1 MLAMSETFAT
11 QPTARARVPWR
22 SLLRYGLPLLLAAA
36 AGAVLGVGVASAIHV
51 PSIGSVENIR
61 LSGMTEL
68 VARDGARF
76 AIFAR
81 QRRFP
86 LSENEIPIL
95 LQQAVVAAEDAGFF
109 RHGGVDARG
118 VARAVIAN
126 LRSGRKHEGAST
138 ISMQVARLL
147 YLHPRKEWRRKVE
160 EAFVAVEL
168 EKKLSKL
175 QILALYCNLVNLGHG
190 NYGMEA
196 GARGFFGK
204 TVADLTLPEAA
215 TLAGIVQR
223 PTAYSP
229 YNNPELVRRRRNYV
243 LQQMLEEGY
252 IDKRRHAEATAAPL
266 TPAPRRGEEAI
277 GQFFAEEVR
286 RHLESAYGAAAIYD
300 RGLRVETTLDTT
312 MQRAAEQAMRSSLA
326 RLDHR
331 RGWRGPVARLPLT
344 EMRQRQLPSWE
355 TWSGEPGSWVQ
366 GIVVETGDSD
376 AAVRIG
382 QRLLRLRAEGIRWT
396 GKRRPAEVVHPGDV
410 AWFRLA
416 EAGEDPKI
424 QATEPYL
431 VIEQEPE
438 MEGALLA
445 IESATGAIRA
455 LVGGWS
461 YSRSQ
466 FDRATQAR
474 RQVGSA
480 FKPFVYGAAL
490 ESGFTAS
497 DTLFDAPSV
506 FPGADNRLTYSPRNY
521 YRKYFGIVTLRRALE
536 LSLNVSTVKLM
547 DFVGIER
554 TIGFA
559 RRCGIDEPLP
569 PYPSLA
575 LGSADLTPLRLAT
588 AYATVGNQGVSAEPY
603 FIERVHAADGEVLER
618 HAGVA
623 VQALSPQ
630 VAYLLTHLLEGVID
644 RGTGAAL
651 ADLPIDLAGKTGT
664 TDDYSDAWFVGF
676 TPRLT
681 ILTWVGYDQKRSL
694 GRNMTGAEAAL
705 PAWRRFVESGL
716 ESGWLRRDERF
727 QVPPGIV
734 FEDVGRLSGQRVA
747 GGSPVSLREA
757 FLDGSQPTTEG
768 DPRLASVQ
776 ELPWYQQRAF
786 YTPRQGEHMPDEIT
800 NWEEVEKGWEEGE
813 GNSGNQ

>member
-1 MLAMSETFAT
+1 MSVWPPAAASRTS
-11 QPTARARVPWR
+11 WR
-22 SLLRYGLPLLLAAA
+22 SLLRYGIPLLIAAV
-36 AGAVLGVGVASAIHV
+36 AGGALGVAVASAIHV
-51 PSIGSVENIR
+51 PRVGSVEDIR

-68 VARDGARF
+68 LARDGGRF
-76 AIFAR
+76 ALFAR

-86 LSENEIPIL
+86 LSESEIPVL
-95 LQQAVVAAEDAGFF
+95 LQQAVVAAEDGGFF

-118 VARAVIAN
+118 VVRAVLSN
-126 LRSGRKHEGAST
+126 LRTGGRTEGAST

-204 TVADLTLPEAA
+204 TAAELTLPEAA

-223 PTAYSP
+223 PTAFSP
-229 YNNPELVRRRRNYV
+229 YNNPEGVRRRRNYV
-243 LQQMLEEGY
+243 LQQMLEEGF
-252 IDKRRHAEATAAPL
+252 IDKARHDEAAASAL
-266 TPAPRRGEEAI
+266 TPAPRRSEEVI
-277 GQFFAEEVR
+277 GPYFAEEVR

-300 RGLRVETTLDTT
+300 RGLRVETTLDAT
-312 MQRAAEQAMRSSLA
+312 MQRAAERAVRASLA

-331 RGWRGPVARLPLT
+331 RGWRGPVERIPLAA
-344 EMRQRQLPSWE
+344 MRQRQLPSWE
-355 TWSGEPGSWVQ
+355 TWSGEPGGSWVQ
-366 GIVVETGDSD
+366 GIVLESGEHE
-376 AAVRIG
+376 AEVRIG
-382 QRLLRLRAEGIRWT
+382 SRVLRLRAEGIRWT
-396 GKRRPAEVVHPGDV
+396 GKRRPAEVVRPGDV
-410 AWFRLA
+410 AWFRIA
-416 EAGEDPKI
+416 PADEDPKI
-424 QATEPYL
+424 KATEPYL

-438 MEGALLA
+438 MEGALVA
-445 IESATGAIRA
+445 VESATGAIRA

-461 YSRSQ
+461 YGRSQ

-490 ESGFTAS
+490 ESGFTAA
-497 DTLFDAPSV
+497 DTLFDAPAV

-521 YRKYFGIVTLRRALE
+521 HRKYFGIVTLRRALE
-536 LSLNVSTVKLM
+536 LSLNVATVKLM
-547 DFVGIER
+547 DLVGIER
-554 TIGFA
+554 TVGFA

-575 LGSADLTPLRLAT
+575 LGSADLTPMRLVT
-588 AYATVGNQGVSAEPY
+588 AYATIANQGVSLEPY
-603 FIERVHAADGEVLER
+603 FIERVYAADGETLER
-618 HAGVA
+618 HTGVA
-623 VQALSPQ
+623 RRAISPQ
-630 VAYLLTHLLEGVID
+630 VAYILAALLEGVVD

-651 ADLPIDLAGKTGT
+651 AQLPLDLAGKTGT
-664 TDDYSDAWFVGF
+664 TDDFSDAWFVGF

-681 ILTWVGYDQKRSL
+681 VLTWVGYDQKRSL

-705 PAWRRFVESGL
+705 PAWKHFVESGL
-716 ESGWLRRDERF
+716 EEGWLRREERF

-734 FEDVGRLSGQRVA
+734 FESIGRLSGQLVSA
-747 GGSPVSLREA
+747 ESPDSLREA
-757 FLDGSQPTTEG
+757 FLEGSQPTTAG
-768 DPRLASVQ
+768 DPRLAAVQ
-776 ELPWYQQRAF
+776 DLPWYQQRAF
-786 YTPRQGEHMPDEIT
+786 YTPRPGEHMPEAIA
-800 NWEEVEKGWEEGE
+800 NWEEVEKGWEEGDE
-813 GNSGNQ
+813 DQ